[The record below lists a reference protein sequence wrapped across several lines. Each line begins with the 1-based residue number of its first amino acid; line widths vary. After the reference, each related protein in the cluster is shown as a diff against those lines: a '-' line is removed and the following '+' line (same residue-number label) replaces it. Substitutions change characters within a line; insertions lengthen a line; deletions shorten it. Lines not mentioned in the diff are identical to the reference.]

1 MSLSPS
7 ASPAGPA
14 SPHWGLALLL
24 GMLAAFAPLSIDM
37 YLPALPAIARDLQ
50 ASRAN
55 TELTLAAFFIGLAA
69 AQLVWGPISDRV
81 GRRRP
86 VMLGLGLYVLAS
98 IGCALVRDVYALM
111 GFRILQACGGAAGIV
126 VARALVRDLYSGR
139 DIAKMLSMQML
150 VMGAAPMLA
159 PLLGSAVLAVAGWRA
174 VFAVLAGIGT
184 TCAVVVW
191 RYLPETHQASSCGA
205 KPRPSVVAGFRALL
219 ADPQYV
225 RYALASSLVSA
236 GLFAYV
242 TSSSFIFV
250 DGHHLSPAAFALLFG
265 VNAAGMIVVSQL
277 NIRWLAAHPPVRLLR
292 RAMLAYTTAGAAIC
306 AAAWLRPESVA
317 LLAAATFAML
327 APIGAVGS
335 NAAALALEHHRER
348 AGQASALM
356 GTLQFTLS
364 AAVSAIVGAASDGT
378 ARALGVAVL
387 SCGLLALA
395 MAWRRLVA
403 VESTP

>member
-1 MSLSPS
+1 M
-7 ASPAGPA
+7 AKGV

-86 VMLGLGLYVLAS
+86 VLWGLGLYVLAS
-98 IGCALVRDVYALM
+98 IGCALARDVYALM
-111 GFRILQACGGAAGIV
+111 GLRILQACGGAAGIV

-159 PLLGSAVLAVAGWRA
+159 PLLGSAVLGVAGWRA
-174 VFAVLAGIGT
+174 VFAVLAGIGS

-191 RYLPETHQASSCGA
+191 RYLPETHQAA
-205 KPRPSVVAGFRALL
+205 TDQFERPSVWTHFRALL
-219 ADPQYV
+219 ADRQYV

-250 DGHHLSPAAFALLFG
+250 NGHHLAPAAFAVLFG
-265 VNAAGMIVVSQL
+265 TNAAGMIAVSQL
-277 NIRWLAAHPPVRLLR
+277 NIRWLAAHPPARLLR

-378 ARALGVAVL
+378 ARALGIAVL
-387 SCGLLALA
+387 TCGLLALLTA
-395 MAWRRLVA
+395 GSPRQA
-403 VESTP
+403 